1 MKKVCHDGVGWKEI
15 VFFYLV
21 NYLLGV
27 IKPSTHFNVSGPL
40 AHKLLC
46 CAIDDFQSFFL
57 SIVST
62 TIVNCSIN
70 GFFFLYSVCVYGHE
84 LKVFCSVERI
94 IIPN

>member
-1 MKKVCHDGVGWKEI
+1 MTGWDGRRSF
-15 VFFYLV
+15 FFYLV

-70 GFFFLYSVCVYGHE
+70 GFFFLYSVCVCMDTS
-84 LKVFCSVERI
+84 LKFSVLWKGS
-94 IIPN
+94 